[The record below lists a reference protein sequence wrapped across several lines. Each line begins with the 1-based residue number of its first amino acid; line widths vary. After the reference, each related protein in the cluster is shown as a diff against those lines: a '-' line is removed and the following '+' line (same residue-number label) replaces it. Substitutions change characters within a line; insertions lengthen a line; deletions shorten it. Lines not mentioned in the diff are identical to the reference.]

1 MKIIKRLVIIVATV
15 FAVFYLIM
23 RPQDAAN
30 AVQGAAGAVW
40 GAGEAV
46 VHFFTALAG
55 S

>member
-1 MKIIKRLVIIVATV
+1 MKIVKRVAIIFVIA
-15 FAVFYLIM
+15 FAVFYVLL

-30 AVQGAAGAVW
+30 AVQAAIGAVFGAGA
-40 GAGEAV
+40 AV

>member
-1 MKIIKRLVIIVATV
+1 MKIIKRLVIILAAA
-15 FAVFYLIM
+15 FAVFYLVM
-23 RPQDAAN
+23 HPQDAAS
-30 AVQGAAGAVW
+30 AVQGAVGAVW